1 MIKTLNSYLIKLF
14 VKKFLNISLIFFALV
29 FILSIFDE
37 ISFFKNTDTKI
48 YYPFFM
54 TVLNAPSSLF
64 EIFPFI
70 FLIAAQFFFIELI
83 NKNELEALKFNGL
96 NNLKIIKIL
105 FFSSFLIGLFLIVF
119 FYSFSAKLKF
129 IYLELKNTYSN
140 DNKYLAVVTENG
152 LWIKDDINQKIY
164 IINAKKI
171 EGNYLEDVSISEF
184 SSEFELIN
192 LIISKKV
199 DISSSNWKVLNPRI
213 SSNNITKESDETY
226 YISTHFD
233 KKKISTLFRNLS
245 SLNINQLQKLN
256 KDYKS
261 LGYSTAEIDSH
272 INKLLSFPFYVS
284 IMTVL
289 SSIIM
294 LNLKRNK
301 SIIFH
306 IILGILLSVTVYYLY
321 FLFNLF
327 GVNAKIPLLLSIW
340 LPLLILTFFILIGL
354 VRINE
359 K

>member
-1 MIKTLNSYLIKLF
+1 MTKTLNKYLIKLF
-14 VKKFLNISLIFFALV
+14 LKKFINISLVFFALI

-37 ISFFKNTDTKI
+37 ISFFKDTNTKI
-48 YYPFFM
+48 FFPFFM
-54 TVLNAPSSLF
+54 TILNTPSTIF

-70 FLIAAQFFFIELI
+70 FLISAQFFFIELI

-96 NNLKIIKIL
+96 NNLKIIKVL
-105 FFSSFLIGLFLIVF
+105 FFSSFLLGLFLIIF
-119 FYSFSAKLKF
+119 FYNFSAKLKF
-129 IYLELKNTYSN
+129 VYLDLKNTYSN
-140 DNKYLAVVTENG
+140 DNKYLAIVTENG
-152 LWIKDDINQKIY
+152 LWIKDEIDTKIY

-171 EGNYLEDVSISEF
+171 EGEYLEVVSISEF
-184 SSEFELIN
+184 NNEFELTS
-192 LIISKKV
+192 LIMSDRV
-199 DISSSNWKVLNPRI
+199 DISSKDWKILNPRI
-213 SSNNITKESDETY
+213 SINNITKETTETY
-226 YISTHFD
+226 YLSTHFD

-245 SLNINQLQKLN
+245 SLNISQLMKLN
-256 KDYKS
+256 VDYKS
-261 LGYSTAEIDSH
+261 LGYSTVEIVSH
-272 INKLLSFPFYVS
+272 INKLLSFPFYIS

-301 SIIFH
+301 SIVFH
-306 IILGILLSVTVYYLY
+306 IILGILLSVTIYYLY

>member
-1 MIKTLNSYLIKLF
+1 MIKTLNNYLIKLF
-14 VKKFLNISLIFFALV
+14 LKKFLNISLIFFALV

-48 YYPFFM
+48 YFPFFM
-54 TVLNAPSSLF
+54 TILNTPSSLF

-70 FLIAAQFFFIELI
+70 FLIAAQFFFIDLI

-105 FFSSFLIGLFLIVF
+105 FFSSFLIGLFLIIF

-129 IYLELKNTYSN
+129 IYLDLKNTYSN
-140 DNKYLAVVTENG
+140 DNKYLAFVTENG
-152 LWIKDDINQKIY
+152 LWMKDEINKKIY

-171 EGNYLEDVSISEF
+171 EGNYLEEVSISEF

-199 DISSSNWKVLNPRI
+199 DISTTNWKVLNPKI
-213 SSNNITKESDETY
+213 SNNNTTIETDEIY

-233 KKKISTLFRNLS
+233 KKKIRTLFRNLS

-256 KDYKS
+256 NDYKS
-261 LGYSTAEIDSH
+261 LGYSTTEIDSH
-272 INKLLSFPFYVS
+272 MNKLFSFPFYIS

-301 SIIFH
+301 SIVFH
-306 IILGILLSVTVYYLY
+306 IILGILLSVTIYYLY

-327 GVNAKIPLLLSIW
+327 GVNAKIPLLLSVW

>member
-1 MIKTLNSYLIKLF
+1 MKNLYGSQFNLLNKLHRTLY
-14 VKKFLNISLIFFALV
+14 
-29 FILSIFDE
+29 FICGPTAVG
-37 ISFFKNTDTKI
+37 K
-48 YYPFFM
+48 
-54 TVLNAPSSLF
+54 SSL
-64 EIFPFI
+64 
-70 FLIAAQFFFIELI
+70 
-83 NKNELEALKFNGL
+83 ALRL
-96 NNLKIIKIL
+96 
-105 FFSSFLIGLFLIVF
+105 
-119 FYSFSAKLKF
+119 
-129 IYLELKNTYSN
+129 
-140 DNKYLAVVTENG
+140 
-152 LWIKDDINQKIY
+152 
-164 IINAKKI
+164 AKKI

>member
-1 MIKTLNSYLIKLF
+1 L
-14 VKKFLNISLIFFALV
+14 KFS
-29 FILSIFDE
+29 
-37 ISFFKNTDTKI
+37 
-48 YYPFFM
+48 
-54 TVLNAPSSLF
+54 
-64 EIFPFI
+64 FI

-105 FFSSFLIGLFLIVF
+105 FFSSFLIGLFLIIF